1 MMLSRAA
8 ENLYWMARYLERA
21 ENTAR
26 LINATSQVLLDL
38 PRGAS
43 FGWDNLV
50 QIVGLA
56 GLYQQAYPESN
67 ESNVMDFLVSA
78 QRNPGSIHS
87 CVKYARE
94 NCRVMRDVLP
104 RELWER
110 VNAMYLASLR
120 QSQNRMG
127 RVERRRVL
135 EDLIRD
141 KQAASGLLADCMSH
155 DVAYQFLRL
164 GEHLERADMTTRII
178 DIHAAVL
185 IPGSTDTADPVI
197 AMLWVGV
204 LNSLS
209 AFQMYRRHGSNRVE
223 GEGVMNFLVRDA
235 NFPRSVV
242 YCLDEIETR
251 LANLPHNIDPLRAL
265 RVARRRLD
273 RMTAE
278 DLSDAHRHDALD
290 LIQGDLARIHD
301 AVAAEYFHFH
311 RDAVPAE
318 ETTGTQR
325 QLSSQTLGSAF
336 QSN

>member
-1 MMLSRAA
+1 MLSRAA

-26 LINATSQVLLDL
+26 LINATAQVLLDL

-50 QIVGLA
+50 KIVGL
-56 GLYQQAYPESN
+56 GSLYQQAYPESN
-67 ESNVMDFLVSA
+67 ESNVMDFLISA

-110 VNAMYLASLR
+110 VNAIYLASLR
-120 QSQNRMG
+120 QSQSRMG

-135 EDLIRD
+135 EDLIRER
-141 KQAASGLLADCMSH
+141 QAVSGLLADCMSH

-185 IPGSTDTADPVI
+185 IPGSTGGGDPAI
-197 AMLWVGV
+197 ALLWVGV

-209 AFQMYRRHGSNRVE
+209 AFQMYRRHGSNRVD
-223 GEGVMNFLVRDA
+223 GEGVVSYLVHDVH
-235 NFPRSVV
+235 FPRSVV

-251 LANLPHNIDPLRAL
+251 LANLPHNADPLRAL
-265 RVARRRLD
+265 RVARRRVD
-273 RMTAE
+273 RMGPE
-278 DLSDAHRHDALD
+278 DLSESRRHDSLD
-290 LIQGDLARIHD
+290 LIQSDLARIHD

-311 RDAVPAE
+311 RLAAD
-318 ETTGTQR
+318 TGEVKILGAQTQT
-325 QLSSQTLGSAF
+325 QTQTGK
-336 QSN
+336 QGG

>member
-26 LINATSQVLLDL
+26 LINATAQVLLDL

-50 QIVGLA
+50 RIVGL
-56 GLYQQAYPESN
+56 GSLYRQAYPESN
-67 ESNVMDFLVSA
+67 ESNVMDFLISA

-110 VNAMYLASLR
+110 VNGIYLASLR
-120 QSQNRMG
+120 QSQSRMG
-127 RVERRRVL
+127 HVERRRVL
-135 EDLIRD
+135 EDLIRER
-141 KQAASGLLADCMSH
+141 QAVSGLLADCMSH

-185 IPGSTDTADPVI
+185 IPRGTGGEDPAI
-197 AMLWVGV
+197 ALLWVGV

-209 AFQMYRRHGSNRVE
+209 AFQMYRRHGSNRVD
-223 GEGVMNFLVRDA
+223 GEGVVNYLVRDVH
-235 NFPRSVV
+235 FPRSVV

-265 RVARRRLD
+265 RVARRRVD
-273 RMTAE
+273 RMGAE
-278 DLSDAHRHDALD
+278 DLSESRRHDSLD
-290 LIQGDLARIHD
+290 LIQSDLARIHD

-311 RDAVPAE
+311 RLAAD
-318 ETTGTQR
+318 TGEVKILGAKTQT
-325 QLSSQTLGSAF
+325 QTQTGK
-336 QSN
+336 QGG

>member
-8 ENLYWMARYLERA
+8 ENLYWLARYLERA

-26 LINATSQVLLDL
+26 LINATAQLLLDL
-38 PRGAS
+38 PKGAY
-43 FGWDNLV
+43 FGWDSLV
-50 QIVGLA
+50 RIVGLDS
-56 GLYQQAYPESN
+56 LFRQAYPESN
-67 ESNVMDFLVSA
+67 ETNVMDFLVSA

-141 KQAASGLLADCMSH
+141 KQAVSGLLTDCMSH

-164 GEHLERADMTTRII
+164 GEHVERADMTTRIL
-178 DIHAAVL
+178 DIHAAVQL
-185 IPGSTDTADPVI
+185 PEISAGEHPATSL
-197 AMLWVGV
+197 LWVGV
-204 LNSLS
+204 LNSMS
-209 AFQMYRRHGSNRVE
+209 AFQMYRRHSSNRVD
-223 GEGVMNFLVRDA
+223 GDGVVNYLVRDA
-235 NFPRSVV
+235 HFPRAVV
-242 YCLDEIETR
+242 YCLDEVETR
-251 LANLPHNIDPLRAL
+251 LANLPHNMDPLRAL
-265 RVARRRLD
+265 RVARRRID
-273 RMTAE
+273 RMTSE
-278 DLSDAHRHDALD
+278 ELSPATRHETLD

-301 AVAAEYFHFH
+301 SVASEYFYFH
-311 RDAVPAE
+311 QDEAPLTSEAR
-318 ETTGTQR
+318 
-325 QLSSQTLGSAF
+325 SA
-336 QSN
+336 